1 MLKIKEIKTKSII
14 VKSALPDSDYVI
26 NPYTGCMHSCIYCY
40 AVFMKRFT
48 NHSEPWGK
56 FVDVKIN
63 APDLIPQNTK
73 KYKGK
78 LIMISSVTDPYQP
91 IERKYKLM
99 RKILENLISLEPNLC
114 IMTKSDLIERD
125 IDLLSQFENCQAGI
139 SISTLDEKIRKQI
152 EPLASSPQKRISTV
166 RKLKKAGISNFIFIS
181 PILPEITNWKQIINK
196 TKDFVDEYWFENL
209 NIRATNWNNIRK
221 WLKNYHPQYLKLYQ
235 DIFLGKIDYWS
246 KIEKEIRNF
255 CKSQNLN
262 CSIYFHH

>member
-1 MLKIKEIKTKSII
+1 
-14 VKSALPDSDYVI
+14 
-26 NPYTGCMHSCIYCY
+26 
-40 AVFMKRFT
+40 
-48 NHSEPWGK
+48 
-56 FVDVKIN
+56 
-63 APDLIPQNTK
+63 
-73 KYKGK
+73 
-78 LIMISSVTDPYQP
+78 MISSVTDPYQP